1 MEDSIMQ
8 LFGIKDTKTGKHL
21 PDEVFS
27 KKPDAKVRRNALNK
41 ECGFDR
47 YRVALGRD
55 HKRYNGRNL

>member
-1 MEDSIMQ
+1 MQ
-8 LFGIKDTKTGKHL
+8 LFAIRDTKTGKVV
-21 PDEVFS
+21 PDEVFI

-55 HKRYNGRNL
+55 HKRYTGRNL

>member
-1 MEDSIMQ
+1 MQ
-8 LFGIKDTKTGKHL
+8 LFAIKDTKTGKHL

-27 KKPDAKVRRNALNK
+27 KKPDAKVRRDNLNK

-47 YRVALGRD
+47 YRVALGKD